1 MTMKRCKG
9 FFAVAALMLAL
20 VAGPVAAEEAP
31 LERAEVERYMESM
44 RALQDFARQYED
56 MEEDVT
62 PEQAIEL
69 QQEQHTIMDE
79 YGFDQSEWMSMH
91 QRIMQAAMA
100 INMQRQM
107 NEQDMDAEIEA
118 QREQILANDN
128 LTEEQR
134 EAMLEQ
140 IEQQRQ
146 MVAEIQD
153 NPDVDAVEPYY
164 DELREVFE
172 GGL

>member
-31 LERAEVERYMESM
+31 LERAQVERYLDSM
-44 RALQDFARQYED
+44 RALQDFARKYED
-56 MEEDVT
+56 MDEEVT
-62 PEQAIEL
+62 PEQAMAL
-69 QQEQHTIMDE
+69 QQEQQTIMDE
-79 YGFDQSEWMSMH
+79 YGFDQGEWMSMH

-100 INMQRQM
+100 VNMQRQM
-107 NEQDMDAEIEA
+107 DEQDVDAEIEA
-118 QREQILANDN
+118 QREQIRTNEN

-134 EAMLEQ
+134 EAMLGQ

-164 DELREVFE
+164 DELQEVFE